1 MKSRERKL
9 VLKIL
14 IVDDHA
20 VVRAGL
26 QQILAETNDLVAA
39 RESSNGKEALKLAA
53 AGDFDLVLLDIALPD
68 MSGLDVLKE
77 LHRAQPARPVLML
90 SMYPEEQYAIRALK
104 AGARGYLTK
113 GSAPEELISAIR
125 KVSQGGRY
133 ISLVLA
139 EKLAC
144 YLGADQEKSPHQTLS
159 DREYQVMLMIAS
171 GKTVTEIADELV
183 LSTKTIST
191 NRRRALQKMGMK
203 NNAEFTYYAIK
214 EGLVG

>member
-1 MKSRERKL
+1 M
-9 VLKIL
+9 LKIL

-26 QQILAETNDLVAA
+26 KQILAETPDMKVAGEA
-39 RESSNGKEALKLAA
+39 SSGNEALEMALH
-53 AGDFDLVLLDIALPD
+53 GSFDLVLLDISMPD

-77 LHRAQPARPVLML
+77 LHMVHGDLPILML

-104 AGARGYLTK
+104 AGAKGYLTK
-113 GSAPEELISAIR
+113 ESAPDELISAIR

-133 ISLVLA
+133 ISLSLA
-139 EKLAC
+139 ENLAF
-144 YLGADQEKSPHQTLS
+144 YLGSDASKSPHQLLS

-171 GKTVTEIADELV
+171 GKTVSEIADELV
-183 LSTKTIST
+183 LSVKTIST
-191 NRRRALQKMGMK
+191 NRHRSLQKMGMK

-214 EGLVG
+214 EGLVR

>member
-1 MKSRERKL
+1 M
-9 VLKIL
+9 LKIL

-26 QQILAETNDLVAA
+26 KQILAETPDLQVAGEA
-39 RESSNGKEALKLAA
+39 GNGREALELALH
-53 AGDFDLVLLDIALPD
+53 GSFDLVLLDISMPD
-68 MSGLDVLKE
+68 MNGLDVLKE
-77 LHRAQPARPVLML
+77 LRKENEELPILML

-113 GSAPEELISAIR
+113 ESAPAELISAIR

-133 ISLVLA
+133 ISLSLA
-139 EKLAC
+139 ENLAF
-144 YLGADQEKSPHQTLS
+144 YLGADSEKSPHQMLS

-171 GKTVTEIADELV
+171 GKTVTEIADELL
-183 LSTKTIST
+183 LSVKTIST

-214 EGLVG
+214 EGLVH

>member
-1 MKSRERKL
+1 M
-9 VLKIL
+9 KIL

-26 QQILAETNDLVAA
+26 QQILSETSDLVTA
-39 RESSNGKEALKLAA
+39 REASTGKEALKLAA
-53 AGDFDLVLLDIALPD
+53 ADDLDLVLLDIALPD
-68 MSGLDVLKE
+68 MNGLDVLKE
-77 LHRAQPARPVLML
+77 LHRMQPDRPVLML

-113 GSAPEELISAIR
+113 GSAPEELTSAIR

-144 YLGADQEKSPHQTLS
+144 YLGTAQEKSPHQTLS

-171 GKTVTEIADELV
+171 GKTVSEIAEELV

-203 NNAEFTYYAIK
+203 HNAEFTYYAVK